1 MIVRVAAWRWRE
13 RVLVRM
19 WPCCFLP
26 GNPSARAGIYA
37 LTLQPAR
44 GAELSMVVC
53 RPEANG
59 ERGERKIRQNE
70 RDHDTMGCIARGV
83 ARSTNSQSET
93 RAHLT
98 R

>member
-1 MIVRVAAWRWRE
+1 M
-13 RVLVRM
+13 LVRM
-19 WPCCFLP
+19 WPCRFLP

-37 LTLQPAR
+37 LTPQPAR

-70 RDHDTMGCIARGV
+70 RDHGAMGCIARGV
-83 ARSTNSQSET
+83 ARSTNSQDET
-93 RAHLT
+93 RARLT